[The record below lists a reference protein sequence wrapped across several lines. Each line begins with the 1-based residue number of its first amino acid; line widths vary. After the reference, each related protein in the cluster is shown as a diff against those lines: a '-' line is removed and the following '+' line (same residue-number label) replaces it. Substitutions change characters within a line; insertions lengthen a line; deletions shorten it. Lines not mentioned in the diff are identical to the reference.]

1 MAMAVELAPVR
12 VNCVAPGTVRSPIWN
27 RLPQEQR
34 ESFFKTRG
42 AALPVG
48 KVGEP
53 AEVAEAY
60 LSFMRSAYTT
70 GQVVVVDG
78 GMLLV

>member
-1 MAMAVELAPVR
+1 
-12 VNCVAPGTVRSPIWN
+12 
-27 RLPQEQR
+27 
-34 ESFFKTRG
+34 
-42 AALPVG
+42 LPVG

-53 AEVAEAY
+53 AEAAEAY

-78 GMLLV
+78 GKLLV